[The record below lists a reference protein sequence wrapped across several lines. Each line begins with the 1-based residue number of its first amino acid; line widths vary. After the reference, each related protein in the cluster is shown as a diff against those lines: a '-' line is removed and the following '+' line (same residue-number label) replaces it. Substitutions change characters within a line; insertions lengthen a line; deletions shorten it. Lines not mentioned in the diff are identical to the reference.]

1 MKTSRIEKCVNEAWK
16 KVIKD
21 YNKCYIW
28 WPESDWVA
36 SMYFHLRNSLKN
48 MKAFRVVTEYR
59 PDRPKDLCNKCP
71 QSPTCDAKEKYTTQ
85 ENYNSLDLAIVS
97 FSEKLNNYWSGIP
110 EHWWFRQLWCITH
123 TPIIAIQFKCDNG
136 RKLRNEAKYQKQK
149 TTVLMKDIL
158 ILNDMISRWNSDYG
172 FMFVVSD
179 LDSNFDAY
187 FPDKSLKQISEK
199 NREKIK
205 LGILNFKK
213 IKLGILNFSE
223 YPNESEIHSL
233 NHFKKNWDKL

>member
-48 MKAFRVVTEYR
+48 MKEFRVVTEYR
-59 PDRPKDLCNKCP
+59 PDRPKDLCNDCP
-71 QSPTCDAKEKYTTQ
+71 PFSTCDAKKKYTTQ
-85 ENYNSLDLAIVS
+85 KKYNSLDLAIVR
-97 FSEKLNNYWSGIP
+97 FSEKLNNYPSGIP
-110 EHWWFRQLWCITH
+110 EGWWFRQLWCIKH
-123 TPIIAIQFKCDNG
+123 TPIIAIQFKCDS
-136 RKLRNEAKYQKQK
+136 RIKLREEVMYQGQK
-149 TTVLMKDIL
+149 TRVLMKDIL
-158 ILNDMISRWNSDYG
+158 ILNDMISLWNSDYG
-172 FMFVVSD
+172 FMFVVSG

-187 FPDKSLKQISEK
+187 FPDKSLKRIPAK
-199 NREKIK
+199 NME
-205 LGILNFKK
+205 K